1 MASWACKALI
11 ELCLPEQMSMRGL
24 EKKALASLFVAALRG
39 HNMTLTELA
48 NELGL
53 SEQECRGLLDALVRE
68 GLINARGIGGEEKA
82 YELTEKGRRAIKV
95 VMTGGVFDILH
106 IGHLATLRA
115 AKELG
120 DVLVVVV
127 ARDSTVE
134 RLKKRRPLNPETH
147 RLELVSA
154 LRPVDA
160 AILGGLGD
168 PYETVELVGP
178 DIIALGYDQKHDE
191 DEIRAELEKRGLNV
205 DVIRL
210 DVEVPEVK
218 SSKILM
224 KLLNEL

>member
-1 MASWACKALI
+1 M
-11 ELCLPEQMSMRGL
+11 
-24 EKKALASLFVAALRG
+24 EKKALASFFVAALRG

-48 NELGL
+48 SELGL

-68 GLINARGIGGEEKA
+68 GLINARGIGGEDKA

-106 IGHLATLRA
+106 IGHLATLKA

-191 DEIRAELEKRGLNV
+191 DEIKAELERRGLNV

-210 DVEVPEVK
+210 DVEVPEIK